1 MASGHPWVARGL
13 PPATSAPWE
22 AARSAGRLTCPWP
35 RHPHRA
41 PTARALRKDPPL
53 TTFTTD
59 ASAALDG
66 PSWLQS
72 RRATAAAAFA
82 GADLPSTDEEIWRYS
97 RIDDLSLDD
106 FAPAAAAGTDLMLP
120 AGARA
125 LVEAVR
131 DRAATV
137 VVANGR
143 VVAADVDEALVAKG
157 VRIGAAGDG
166 QADLVGAAMGD
177 APDAFVLLHD
187 AFVADVVVV
196 DVPAGVVLPGPVV
209 IVHVTAGDG
218 VAAFPH
224 LVVRAGDDSEVSV
237 LEVQASDDSR
247 VLVVPVTEIVVGRA
261 ARVGHVTAQ
270 QLGMAA
276 WQLGVQVSRVGAEAS
291 LRSASIGFGGEY
303 ARLRTDCRMVGRGA
317 TGELDAIYFGEGDQT
332 LDFRTFQ
339 DHIAPDCTSNLLF
352 KGAGGGRSRSVY
364 TGMIR
369 VGKQA
374 RGTNAFQTNRNVK
387 LSDGAWAESV
397 PNLVIENNDVR
408 CSHASAVGPVDEEQR
423 FYLESR
429 GVPTEDAER
438 LIVTGF
444 FDEVLTRLP
453 VPGVLP
459 LLRSTVA
466 AKFERKDA

>member
-1 MASGHPWVARGL
+1 MGRLPARREADPSL
-13 PPATSAPWE
+13 A
-22 AARSAGRLTCPWP
+22 AARAP
-35 RHPHRA
+35 RTDRA
-41 PTARALRKDPPL
+41 CAAKGPTLS
-53 TTFTTD
+53 TFTPD
-59 ASAALDG
+59 ASAALAG
-66 PSWLQS
+66 PPWLQVRRS
-72 RRATAAAAFA
+72 RAAAAFA
-82 GADLPSTDEEIWRYS
+82 AAELPSTDEEIWRYS
-97 RIDDLSLDD
+97 RIDDLSLEE
-106 FAPAAAAGTDLMLP
+106 FAPAAPAARSDLVVP
-120 AGARA
+120 APARA
-125 LVEAVR
+125 MVGAVP

-143 VVAADVDEALVAKG
+143 LVSVEVDESLAAKG
-157 VRIGAAGDG
+157 VRIGVAGDA

-177 APDAFVLLHD
+177 APDAFVVLHD
-187 AFVADVVVV
+187 AFVGDVVVV
-196 DVPAGVVLPGPVV
+196 DVPAGVTVPGPVV
-209 IVHVTAGDG
+209 VVHVATGDG
-218 VAAFPH
+218 AASFPH
-224 LVVRAGDDSEVSV
+224 LVVRAGDDSEVAV
-237 LEVQASDDSR
+237 LEVQSSGDGR
-247 VLVVPVTEIVVGRA
+247 VLVVPVTEILVGRA

-276 WQLGVQVSRVGAEAS
+276 WQIGLQVSQVEAEAS
-291 LRSASIGFGGEY
+291 LRTTSIAFGGEY

-317 TGELDAIYFGEGDQT
+317 TGELDAVYFGEGDQT

-408 CSHASAVGPVDEEQR
+408 CSHASAVGPVDAEQR

-429 GVPTEDAER
+429 GVPTEEAER
-438 LIVTGF
+438 LIVSGF

-453 VPGVLP
+453 VPGVVP